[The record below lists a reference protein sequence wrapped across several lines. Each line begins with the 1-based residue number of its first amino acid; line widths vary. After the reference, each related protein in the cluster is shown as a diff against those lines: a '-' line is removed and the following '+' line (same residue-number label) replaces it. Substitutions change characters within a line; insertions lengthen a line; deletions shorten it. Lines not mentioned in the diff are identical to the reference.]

1 MTSIIIDKR
10 YCGPPNSGNG
20 GYVCGRLARYI
31 PGDAEVTLCAPPP
44 LGKSLDVVAMDD
56 GPWELRDG
64 ATVVATGR
72 PASVELVRLEKATF
86 DEACAAELLTPVKP
100 HEHLLPTCFV
110 CGPARAPGDGLRIF
124 AGPLVRQ
131 SGSAPAVLA
140 ATWTPDPS
148 LTAEDGF
155 VAPEFLWSALDCPTG
170 YASSHDPEGG
180 SFERTPILLGRM
192 SARIEAR
199 PRPGERCV
207 ITAWATGRD
216 GRKRVAEAAAYGET
230 GTLLAVA
237 RATWIAVDRQVQLG
251 RSIHPNRLSR

>member
-20 GYVCGRLARYI
+20 GYVCGRLARHI
-31 PGDAEVTLCAPPP
+31 SSGAEVTLRAPPP
-44 LGKSLDVVAMDD
+44 LDKQLDVVATDD
-56 GPWELRDG
+56 GLWELRDG

-72 PASVELVRLEKATF
+72 PASLELTRLEKASF
-86 DEACAAELLTPVKP
+86 DEACAAELQTP
-100 HEHLLPTCFV
+100 HEHPLPTCFV
-110 CGPARAPGDGLRIF
+110 CGPARAQGDGLRIF

-131 SGSAPAVLA
+131 SRNASAVLA
-140 ATWTPDPS
+140 ATWTPDPT

-170 YASSHDPEGG
+170 YASSHNRERG
-180 SFERTPILLGRM
+180 SFDRTPILLGRM
-192 SARIEAR
+192 SARIERR

-207 ITAWATGRD
+207 ITAWEAGRD
-216 GRKRVAEAAAYGET
+216 GRKRVAEAAAY

-251 RSIHPNRLSR
+251 RA